1 MRDVAAMVK
10 CDAMRA
16 GLTGERRFG
25 ALLEGLGVGAM
36 ALFVAQGGQSGVSV
50 GSGVAAVQSEG
61 AIGLAPT
68 QGQGCRC
75 GRMMDVMVR
84 FAAVD
89 DVPAVKAI
97 ADRHRHELGFVPAA
111 ALVEAAQERLAT
123 RSPTCLD
130 F

>member
-1 MRDVAAMVK
+1 
-10 CDAMRA
+10 
-16 GLTGERRFG
+16 
-25 ALLEGLGVGAM
+25 
-36 ALFVAQGGQSGVSV
+36 
-50 GSGVAAVQSEG
+50 
-61 AIGLAPT
+61 
-68 QGQGCRC
+68 
-75 GRMMDVMVR
+75 MMDVMVR